1 MKRPAPLGAAG
12 GQPHRDWNRNI
23 SAPVMRPGVV
33 ENLIQSDAGKI
44 GELHFHNW
52 THTFKRGADGS
63 ANHGVFTNRRV

>member
-1 MKRPAPLGAAG
+1 
-12 GQPHRDWNRNI
+12 
-23 SAPVMRPGVV
+23 MRPGVV